1 MKTLIDIKLLK
12 YGRALAY
19 CGMEVAGLD
28 KNIQSEIDSF
38 DLMKPDLFICKSST
52 ISRSIINC
60 LSESPHIKSVI
71 LNNED
76 DPEKMQLFREHL
88 GEPYLLIDSDSY
100 VDTADVILYNG
111 SKDLPK
117 YQTDIVCTERFDRY
131 PSGLGLKLR
140 IFNSKLIDNK
150 NYCGHIDEVSLKHI
164 YRSAKLSL
172 TKINR
177 LNILYAGGIP
187 VSIED
192 CDDLTKLNDILNL
205 DRNKFTKD
213 ALEEILTSKTNLH
226 TVANILNKTGYEK
239 ESKVILNKIGDFK

>member
-1 MKTLIDIKLLK
+1 
-12 YGRALAY
+12 
-19 CGMEVAGLD
+19 
-28 KNIQSEIDSF
+28 
-38 DLMKPDLFICKSST
+38 
-52 ISRSIINC
+52 
-60 LSESPHIKSVI
+60 
-71 LNNED
+71 
-76 DPEKMQLFREHL
+76 
-88 GEPYLLIDSDSY
+88 
-100 VDTADVILYNG
+100 
-111 SKDLPK
+111 
-117 YQTDIVCTERFDRY
+117 VCTERFDRY